1 MARLERVG
9 EKKYRIVYDVPPTNG
24 RVRQQKTETLEGVTK
39 VEAQAILAKRKE
51 AAATCERVAD
61 PSITVSELF
70 EKFMGTRR
78 RLAATTRDRYNSLY
92 VKYIRPDLGSLK
104 LASLKKVNLIE
115 AYAAWEARGER
126 RPSGRTIRHAHDLV
140 RATLNWAVS
149 LDYIATNVA
158 AKVTAADLPRM
169 TKPENTVLDETELRR
184 LLAEA
189 KEPTKRA
196 KARGTL
202 SSQPWFYPAIAFAAY
217 TGARRGE
224 VLAVKWA
231 DLDLDDASVTI
242 RSSLAEPKSGLAF
255 KEPKNGKVRSIV
267 LPSQLVAILRT
278 HRERQA
284 SERLAF
290 GEGYQ
295 DQGLVMAR
303 PDGTPVP
310 PWNFGAA
317 FKDLVARA
325 GVTPISLHDLRDT
338 HASLLAKAGVPIEVV
353 SQRLGHSGIGVTVER
368 YLTVYTSRDAAAA
381 EAFQR
386 LVR

>member
-1 MARLERVG
+1 M
-9 EKKYRIVYDVPPTNG
+9 
-24 RVRQQKTETLEGVTK
+24 
-39 VEAQAILAKRKE
+39 
-51 AAATCERVAD
+51 
-61 PSITVSELF
+61 
-70 EKFMGTRR
+70 
-78 RLAATTRDRYNSLY
+78 
-92 VKYIRPDLGSLK
+92 
-104 LASLKKVNLIE
+104 NLIQ

-149 LDYIATNVA
+149 VDYIATNVA
-158 AKVTAADLPRM
+158 AKVTTADLPRI

-189 KEPTKRA
+189 KKPTKRA

-202 SSQPWFYPAIAFAAY
+202 SSQPWFYPAVAFAAC

-224 VLAVKWA
+224 VLAVKWT
-231 DLDLDDASVTI
+231 DLDLDNASVTI
-242 RSSLAEPKSGLAF
+242 RSSLSEPRSGLAF
-255 KEPKNGKVRSIV
+255 KEPKNGKTRSIV

-278 HRERQA
+278 HKAKQA
-284 SERLAF
+284 SERLAL

-295 DQGLVMAR
+295 EQGLVMAQ

-325 GVTPISLHDLRDT
+325 GVTPITLHDLRDT

-381 EAFQR
+381 EAFAR
-386 LVR
+386 LIR